1 MATVLLQLENA
12 LLGLNNLI
20 EDTTRFMLSL
30 VVKVKARRQIAKE
43 KIYRREER
51 IVQILNMEVLGE
63 ELFTVPNMFSLSR
76 VVLAFLAW
84 PIIAYGLPSW
94 IIISI
99 LVAAIITD
107 RLDGVWARL
116 EGETNIGAALDP
128 WCDKIFFI
136 VCVMPS
142 HYSSLLEPIVL
153 WMLISIEAMLF
164 LVPLLALIW
173 IRKQRLGSDAD
184 IRSNICGKVKLFFE
198 LATLFS
204 LAIRRV
210 LLANYFLLLSAIF
223 ALLSIIIKL
232 KRAKII

>member
-12 LLGLNNLI
+12 LLGLNKLI
-20 EDTTRFMLSL
+20 EGTTRFMLSL
-30 VVKVKARRQIAKE
+30 VVKVKARRQVAKE

-51 IVQILNMEVLGE
+51 IVQILDMEVLGE

-76 VVLAFLAW
+76 ILLAFLAW
-84 PIIAYGLPSW
+84 PMIAYDLPGW

-99 LVAAIITD
+99 LAAAIITD

-136 VCVMPS
+136 ICILPYQ
-142 HYSSLLEPIVL
+142 YSSLLEPMVL
-153 WMLISIEAMLF
+153 WTLISIEAMLF
-164 LVPLLALIW
+164 LAPLLALIW
-173 IRKQRLGSDAD
+173 IRKQRLGSDTD
-184 IRSNICGKVKLFFE
+184 IRSNIYGKVKLFFE
-198 LATLFS
+198 LAALFC
-204 LAIRRV
+204 LAIRQA
-210 LLANYFLLLSAIF
+210 LLANYFLLLSTIF

-232 KRAKII
+232 KRAKIV